1 MLLAAPGVKWTRRR
15 ARPWGHRCMTCD
27 GRVRSLGVHWVDP
40 GEFGARIIPTLHP
53 RRFAMGSPS
62 DMPPDRHGPLLPP
75 DSAAIRSQS
84 EPPPANDNYAPL
96 RLSNRATT
104 RPPPVP
110 ARQSPP
116 LRDVARTAH
125 FLSLSPGGEGSAL
138 GGAPYLAR
146 FEYNDHPS
154 TNGAR
159 GGRAQPRAA
168 PHTWQGL
175 RTAPATR
182 QLFRFDS
189 VTSGNK
195 VSA

>member
-1 MLLAAPGVKWTRRR
+1 MPSRGCPRRSVAQCRRCEWLRTGQHGAATSLLLAAPGGKWTRRR

-62 DMPPDRHGPLLPP
+62 DMPPDRNGPLIPP
-75 DSAAIRSQS
+75 DSAAIGSQS
-84 EPPPANDNYAPL
+84 EPPPAKDHYAPL

-125 FLSLSPGGEGSAL
+125 FLSPTR
-138 GGAPYLAR
+138 P
-146 FEYNDHPS
+146 
-154 TNGAR
+154 
-159 GGRAQPRAA
+159 PRKRVGQHDLCA
-168 PHTWQGL
+168 
-175 RTAPATR
+175 
-182 QLFRFDS
+182 S
-189 VTSGNK
+189 
-195 VSA
+195 

>member
-1 MLLAAPGVKWTRRR
+1 LGVSQLDQLSLPLVGRRAFCNSPSTDCAPPCSHLAARCRHQLAIGGTWRKVDAAARSTLGSSMHGTMDGCDPWEFTGFILGSSGPVSYQPFTR
-15 ARPWGHRCMTCD
+15 AVSP
-27 GRVRSLGVHWVDP
+27 
-40 GEFGARIIPTLHP
+40 
-53 RRFAMGSPS
+53 MGSPS

-125 FLSLSPGGEGSAL
+125 FLSPTR
-138 GGAPYLAR
+138 P
-146 FEYNDHPS
+146 
-154 TNGAR
+154 
-159 GGRAQPRAA
+159 PRKRVGQHDLCA
-168 PHTWQGL
+168 
-175 RTAPATR
+175 
-182 QLFRFDS
+182 S
-189 VTSGNK
+189 
-195 VSA
+195 